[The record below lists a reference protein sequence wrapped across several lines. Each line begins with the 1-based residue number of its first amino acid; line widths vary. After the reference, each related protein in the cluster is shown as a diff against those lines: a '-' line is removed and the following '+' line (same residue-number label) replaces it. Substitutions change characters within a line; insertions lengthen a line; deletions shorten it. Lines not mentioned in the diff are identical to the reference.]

1 MMYCL
6 FDLEKQFGLEREK
19 ETVTT
24 TEPTATP
31 GLTAI
36 TTESTNPSTAV
47 PFDPGRP
54 RRHRRP
60 SIRLDPRIWD
70 LK

>member
-31 GLTAI
+31 AGLTAI
-36 TTESTNPSTAV
+36 TTESSA
-47 PFDPGRP
+47 GRP
-54 RRHRRP
+54 RRQGRP
-60 SIRLDPRIWD
+60 STRLDPRIWD